1 MLSTKHV
8 FLIGFMGSGKTT
20 IGRMLSK
27 AANLLFV
34 DLDEAI
40 ERAQGKSISV
50 LFSEVGEARF
60 RELEREMLLH
70 YAKGEPCLISTGGG
84 VPCQFDNMEV
94 MNQSGVTIY
103 LKGSP
108 CSLAARLKDAIET
121 RPLLKGVR
129 QEELPA
135 FIESMLSKR
144 EAFYLKAEHVLE
156 IDGLTDEAV
165 MERCLG
171 ILGVARK

>member
-1 MLSTKHV
+1 
-8 FLIGFMGSGKTT
+8 MGSGKTT

-40 ERAQGKSISV
+40 ERAQGKSISL
-50 LFSEVGEARF
+50 LFKEVGEARF
-60 RELEREMLLH
+60 RELERDMLVH

-84 VPCQFDNMEV
+84 VPCHFDNMEV

-108 CSLAARLKDAIET
+108 HALATRLKDAIEV
-121 RPLLKGVR
+121 RPLLKGVER
-129 QEELPA
+129 EDLPA
-135 FIESMLSKR
+135 HIGSMLSNR
-144 EAFYLKAEHVLE
+144 ETFYLKADHVVE
-156 IDGLTDEAV
+156 IDELTDKAV
-165 MERCLG
+165 LERCLS
-171 ILGVARK
+171 ILGLTRG